1 MKYRTFL
8 DILFFIALLSAVIIM
23 TADNVEAASDNY
35 YTVTA
40 KIDTLITWVD
50 YISAND
56 AFTYLNINGVRVST
70 IHNIDE
76 YQGVNS
82 VSLARFKP
90 LALTEPFYFWFT
102 INVSYSIDNITLG
115 GVNGYDII
123 DVWIDLIP
131 YHLQHI
137 NGSFWI
143 HKNNELIASGH
154 GLGTH
159 ILNLPCP
166 SIPLP
171 PPPIELPPP
180 IFELPPSP
188 VLTPPVTRP
197 AFFNFT
203 SLIPFFEYVDSLFL
217 PLAQIIIDIVW
228 IPLGILDFITQT
240 LFDFWSFFDT
250 HVLYSGFLDVLG
262 FLRMF
267 FEIPEVMLLM
277 VFGLSLV
284 VIKIYLKR

>member
-23 TADNVEAASDNY
+23 TANNVEAASDDY
-35 YTVTA
+35 YNISVE
-40 KIDTLITWVD
+40 IDTLITYVN

-56 AFTYLNINGVRVST
+56 AFSFVNINGIRIIT
-70 IHNIDE
+70 IHCISE
-76 YQGVNS
+76 YYGYEPY
-82 VSLARFKP
+82 SLASSEISELYTFILNFSVPYR
-90 LALTEPFYFWFT
+90 
-102 INVSYSIDNITLG
+102 IDNITIS

-123 DVWIDLIP
+123 DVVTDIIP
-131 YHLQHI
+131 YRLEHL
-137 NGSFWI
+137 NASFRI
-143 HKNNELIASGH
+143 YKNNALIASGY

-159 ILNLPCP
+159 IINLPCP

-171 PPPIELPPP
+171 SPPIELPPP

-188 VLTPPVTRP
+188 VLTPPATRP

-217 PLAQIIIDIVW
+217 PIAQIIIDIIW
-228 IPLGILDFITQT
+228 IPLSILDFINQI
-240 LFDFWSFFDT
+240 LVDFWSFFDT
-250 HVLYSGFLDVLG
+250 HVLYGGFLNVLG

-267 FEIPEVMLLM
+267 FEIPEVMMLM
-277 VFGLSLV
+277 IFGLSLV

>member
-23 TADNVEAASDNY
+23 TADNVEAASSTYN
-35 YTVTA
+35 VT
-40 KIDTLITWVD
+40 IEIETLVTWVD
-50 YISAND
+50 HISAND
-56 AFTYLNINGVRVST
+56 AFTYVNINGVRVST
-70 IHNIDE
+70 IHSIGE
-76 YQGVNS
+76 YWGWGP
-82 VSLARFKP
+82 VSLAFKP
-90 LALTEPFYFWFT
+90 LASGPFVFLLIF
-102 INVSYSIDNITLG
+102 NLSYSIDNITLG

-123 DVWIDLIP
+123 DVITDLIP
-131 YHLQHI
+131 YHLQHV
-137 NGSFWI
+137 NASFWI
-143 HKNNELIASGH
+143 HKDNALIASGR

-180 IFELPPSP
+180 VFELPPSP
-188 VLTPPVTRP
+188 VITPPVTRP

-240 LFDFWSFFDT
+240 LSDFWSFFDT
-250 HVLYSGFLDVLG
+250 HVMYSGFLDVLG

-284 VIKIYLKR
+284 IIKIYLKR